1 MKHRGKNIARKI
13 ASIVLASATAMS
25 IIPVSSVMAADV
37 NEAKVNGTEYS
48 TIGKAWEKVKDGG
61 TIDIL
66 KDCKPSSRLV
76 VNEGKSVTVNMNG
89 HSVNRHLASLDSG
102 ESKKNGE
109 VFCVNDEAT
118 LTINGGDKT
127 IKHGGYVAASD
138 NEDGVWYEQA
148 NNDQTPIYGGVI
160 VGGYSTNGAGGIHMK
175 KKSNVTLND
184 VTIAGNKADYWGGD
198 GNGGGVAM
206 NGSNSS
212 LTLNNS
218 KIIYNYAESDG
229 GGVYANAGYNNITLN
244 NNSEISHNWA
254 EDDYGGGIYLDDD
267 HSKVVLNE
275 GCKINNNKATYG
287 GGIYCADDY
296 MTIKMNGEG
305 EKEPEISYNIAT
317 KKGGGI
323 YFYYSKVSVKGG
335 KFANNYSGGG
345 GGGAIY
351 LEHYSNRV
359 IKDSA
364 VIANV
369 TFTGNSGEGD
379 GGAIHSEQEYVSID
393 SCKITNNHAKDH
405 GGGIYIYND
414 DNSISSSTIT
424 GNSANKGGGGVYA
437 DSSEIVA
444 LGGKL
449 IIKDNTVNGNT
460 NNFELK
466 KEISSSPSSGSQVGI
481 TKEKCGEIGTAGH
494 YAQNVFFSDVKG
506 RHLEWDD
513 GDRKLY
519 LKEGEKDTK
528 VDSASAD
535 TTEVTKDGN
544 TVLKGTFSYPS
555 IEESAKDMD
564 GTFYYTDAYFQNPG
578 TYNKHLATMSLC
590 MAMSAFNSNV
600 GNDNQDGTDYVLKS
614 KNIVKLLSDIG
625 VGRDNIYLSNTYT
638 VKPGTGTIGVAIGQK
653 GLDDAGHI
661 LVPIAVRGAG
671 YESEWTSNV
680 TIGHDTKYGEH
691 AGFADAADQV
701 FAQVKSYISNYNL
714 EQAVREGKVKF
725 WVTGYSRAGATANL
739 TARRLIDEYGTN
751 NEVYAY
757 CMEAPQGAIS
767 DTNNKSKYGIIHN
780 CINYTDPVPKVAP
793 SFMNFMRYGT
803 DEIFNKPNT
812 DTSGVKKQL
821 HAVAPD
827 LAYDSYYA
835 IATIDLFHATVDSIA
850 SGKNPNMIQPVP
862 NVYIKDAAPKDAG
875 QYTDGLINKLKEW
888 VINDRSAFTEVN
900 TKVDL
905 RDNTSLEQ
913 VSFEKSLQLV
923 MPIVFSKSDKELNEL
938 IEVASER
945 ANDLSMFS
953 IYKGPILGKWE
964 KQDVATKKKWIWNEL
979 WYKVVETKEGN
990 GISTKL
996 TSKELT
1002 DLKTAWPTLL
1012 DTVFTFVSKDYNYTG
1027 WVSGWYVTSY
1037 DYTVSGLNVLGTLV
1051 YNSSSL
1057 MQAHYP
1063 EINYAWLRSMD
1074 SYYNDDTTPIK
1085 VSNDKT
1091 PTVVYE
1097 LDKETYEGD
1106 QTLKL
1111 NTKDSAEKA
1120 GIYYRLTTK
1129 VAGGTETTSSWMPY
1143 NNGIT
1148 LPVVTDSDGT
1158 QKSVTYKVET
1168 RAAYCN
1174 NKSETT
1180 SKTYTINPVI
1190 RHSVKVVDANASA
1203 DVEVLQTYNYA
1214 QGEKVT
1220 INVTEQTGKFFA
1232 GWSSDDITLKE
1243 DEQGK
1248 KTITFTMPN
1257 KDVVLNATYKKLIDT
1272 VEVTNLQNPVA
1283 GQAFVSSAES
1293 ALKGDSEEVE
1303 AQTSCN
1309 VIWTTINANEEH
1321 ENVKT
1326 QKAGYNT
1333 AYEAI
1338 LVLRPEEGVREFAD
1352 KMNVSV
1358 NGNSIGEQRVTP
1370 QADGSIWVYCGANTT
1385 RKAKFQNAQ
1394 AIAITAKT
1402 GTQIS
1407 DLGLPSNILINTEDG
1422 PKIANI
1428 TNTGWTCERY
1438 TPESA
1443 GTYTFSADID
1453 LKACDIDPADET
1465 TKAVATAQVT
1475 LEPKAKAVT
1484 PVLSKKSVTPGTYKE
1499 KQNIY
1504 LETTTPGATIMYTV
1518 NGGDEETYNSETGI
1532 ELTIPE
1538 NAESGK
1544 EKSYTISAYAK
1555 ADGMDNSDFVTY
1567 TYKIV
1572 KPYTVTI
1579 SYKDTGLSGWKKEAT
1594 STTYLPGEVANIV
1607 APEESDE
1614 QFASW
1619 EESNGSL
1626 INDTNRTSKIIKVD
1640 SINKD
1645 INLTAVYNP
1654 VVKAVNLTI
1663 PVPVT
1668 GEKLAKTVSAC
1679 TATITETYDVLNQF
1693 KLAIPITW
1701 TPEGNDGTASAY
1713 QSYSAKM
1720 SMSMDNEKA
1729 KFFVS
1734 NQLALIVKDATS
1746 QSWAI
1751 EQEAG
1756 KDVLVVYATFAPT
1769 AKVKAVSVAQPDSVQ
1784 VGHGKTRDEIL
1795 QKLAEKKVLVN
1806 LADGTTTEANVS
1818 WTIPDTYNASILTEQ
1833 KITATG
1839 TISLPEYVDGAGI
1852 NTTVTADVYVAG
1864 AERVKTPTAS
1874 VDSGIY
1880 TDTFDVTLSTDT
1892 KDATI
1897 YYYITDGTDSTTAEG
1912 KAIPY
1917 TGSPISI
1924 GEGTKTLTAYAVRDG
1939 MQASPIL
1946 SCTYQVYVH
1955 THVDTNNDGK
1965 CDGIFK
1971 GEYDSDNNKIL
1982 EPCDTVF
1989 LGRSNDTA
1997 NATDSVQGK
2006 IVQDDGKGTI
2016 YVKVDGKDIV
2026 EKDETATDD
2035 STSSQAENSGD
2046 SQEETK
2052 PDPTM
2057 NWKYSND
2064 IYPTTKLQYAYKPEG
2079 SEETT
2084 NHGYIFAG
2092 WYKFEDKEV
2101 KDADGN
2107 ITTEKVMTAYDK
2119 MPTETAYAK
2128 FVDDTVLSVKAQV
2141 KAGTTAESEKTNMR
2155 FLTNIDTVKYQSI
2168 GFKVNYGNK
2177 EKIYE
2182 TSTVYRNVYENGET
2196 TIVASEPKKVF
2207 GNNISE
2213 YFIAYTVKNIPKT
2226 AFDME
2231 FTVNPFWVTLDGT
2244 KVYGTRAVKKVND
2257 APELNKNND

>member
-1 MKHRGKNIARKI
+1 MKRRRKNVARKI
-13 ASIVLASATAMS
+13 ASIVLASATTMS

-37 NEAKVNGTEYS
+37 NEAKVNGTEYA

-89 HSVNRHLASLDSG
+89 HSVNRHLASTSS
-102 ESKKNGE
+102 SKSERNGE

-118 LTINGGDKT
+118 LTVNGGNKSIT
-127 IKHGGYVAASD
+127 HGGYV
-138 NEDGVWYEQA
+138 NGTDGVWYEEA
-148 NNDQTPIYGGVI
+148 GHEGAPITGGVI

-175 KKSNVTLND
+175 EKANVTLND

-206 NGSNSS
+206 EGSNSS

-218 KIIYNYAESDG
+218 KIIYNYAETDG
-229 GGVYANAGYNNITLN
+229 GGVYADDGYNNITLN
-244 NNSEISHNWA
+244 DNSEISYNWA

-305 EKEPEISYNIAT
+305 EKKPEISNNTVT

-335 KFANNYSGGG
+335 KFENNYSKGG

-351 LEHYSNRV
+351 LEHNSNRTST
-359 IKDSA
+359 DSA
-364 VIANV
+364 VIANI
-369 TFTGNSGEGD
+369 TFKGNSGEGD

-393 SCKITNNHAKDH
+393 SCTITNNWAKDH

-414 DNSISSSTIT
+414 DNSITGSTIT
-424 GNSANKGGGGVYA
+424 ENSAQKGGGGVYA
-437 DSSEIVA
+437 DSTEIVA

-466 KEISSSPSSGSQVGI
+466 KAISSSPSSGSQVGI

-519 LKEGEKDTK
+519 LREGEKDTK

-544 TVLKGTFSYPS
+544 AVLKGTFSYPS

-564 GTFYYTDAYFQNPG
+564 GTFYYTDAYFKNPG
-578 TYNKHLATMSLC
+578 TYNDHLATMSLC

-680 TIGHDTKYGEH
+680 TIGNGTKYGEH

-767 DTNNKSKYGIIHN
+767 DTTDKSKYSIIHN

-835 IATIDLFHATVDSIA
+835 IATIDLLRTTVVDYYI

-862 NVYIKDAAPKDAG
+862 KVYIKDAAPTDAG
-875 QYTDGLINKLKEW
+875 KFTDGLISKLQEW
-888 VINDRSAFTEVN
+888 VIKDRNAFTEVN
-900 TKVDL
+900 KDVDL
-905 RDNTSLEQ
+905 RDNTSLEK

-964 KQDVATKKKWIWNEL
+964 KQDAATKKKWIWNEL

-1027 WVSGWYVTSY
+1027 WVSGWYATTY

-1120 GIYYRLTTK
+1120 GIYYRLTTT
-1129 VAGGTETTSSWMPY
+1129 VDGGTKTTSSWMPY

-1148 LPVVTDSDGT
+1148 LPVVTDNNGT

-1190 RHSVKVVDANASA
+1190 RRSVRVVDANASA
-1203 DVEVLQTYNYA
+1203 DAEALQTYNYA
-1214 QGEKVT
+1214 KGEKVT

-1232 GWSSDDITLKE
+1232 GWSSGDITLKE
-1243 DEQGK
+1243 GEQGK
-1248 KTITFTMPN
+1248 KTITFTMPDN
-1257 KDVVLNATYKKLIDT
+1257 DVVLKATYKNLIDT
-1272 VEVTNLQNPVA
+1272 VEVTDLHNPEA
-1283 GQAFVSSAES
+1283 GQEFVSDAES
-1293 ALKGDSEEVE
+1293 TLKGKDEEVE
-1303 AQTSCN
+1303 AKTSCN
-1309 VIWTTINANEEH
+1309 IIWTTINAKKEH

-1326 QKAGYNT
+1326 QNAGYNT
-1333 AYEAI
+1333 QYEAV

-1352 KMNVSV
+1352 KLNVSV
-1358 NGNSIGEQRVTP
+1358 NGKSIGEQTVTP

-1422 PKIANI
+1422 SKIA
-1428 TNTGWTCERY
+1428 TVTGWNCESY
-1438 TPESA
+1438 DPNKA
-1443 GTYTFSADID
+1443 DTYEFSANID
-1453 LKACDIDPADET
+1453 LNACGIDPTDET
-1465 TKAVATAQVT
+1465 KPAVAKAQVT
-1475 LEPKAKAVT
+1475 LKANAKAVT
-1484 PVLSKKSVTPGTYKE
+1484 PVLSKNSVVPGTYKE

-1504 LETTTPGATIMYTV
+1504 LETTTPDATIRYTV
-1518 NGGDEETYNSETGI
+1518 NDGAEKTYNPATGI
-1532 ELTIPE
+1532 ELTVPE
-1538 NAESGK
+1538 NAKSG
-1544 EKSYTISAYAK
+1544 EKTSYTIKAYTTASE
-1555 ADGMDNSDFVTY
+1555 MDNSDSVTY
-1567 TYKIV
+1567 TYEIV

-1579 SYKDTGLSGWKKEAT
+1579 SYRDTGFAEWKWTKEAT

-1668 GEKLAKTVSAC
+1668 GEKLAKTVSDC
-1679 TATITETYDVLNQF
+1679 KATITYEYDVLNQF

-1713 QSYSAKM
+1713 QSYTAKM

-1734 NQLALIVKDATS
+1734 NQLALTVKDATS

-1751 EQEAG
+1751 EQKDG

-1769 AKVKAVSVAQPDSVQ
+1769 AKVKAVSVVQPDSVQ

-1795 QKLAEKKVLVN
+1795 KKLAEKKVLVN

-1880 TDTFDVTLSTDT
+1880 TGAVSVTLSTDT
-1892 KDATI
+1892 EDATI
-1897 YYYITDGTDSTTAEG
+1897 YYTTDGSDPATSETGTTQKYTGTPIPMTAEISTLN
-1912 KAIPY
+1912 AI
-1917 TGSPISI
+1917 
-1924 GEGTKTLTAYAVRDG
+1924 AVKGG
-1939 MQASPIL
+1939 MQDSSIAS
-1946 SCTYQVYVH
+1946 STYYIH
-1955 THVDTNNDGK
+1955 THIDSNGDGK
-1965 CDGIFK
+1965 CDGIYT
-1971 GEYDSDNNKIL
+1971 GTDENGNRIL
-1982 EPCDTVF
+1982 ETCDTVL
-1989 LGRSNDTA
+1989 LGRSNDAEGTA
-1997 NATDSVQGK
+1997 ASVPGT
-2006 IVQDDGKGTI
+2006 IAQDDGKGTI
-2016 YVKVDGKDIV
+2016 YVKVNGEDIV
-2026 EKDETATDD
+2026 EKVDD
-2035 STSSQAENSGD
+2035 KNAA
-2046 SQEETK
+2046 EETQDASSSESK
-2052 PDPTM
+2052 DTKEETEL

-2064 IYPTTKLQYAYKPEG
+2064 VYPTTKLTYAYKPEG
-2079 SEETT
+2079 SDESATT
-2084 NHGYIFAG
+2084 TPHNYIFAG
-2092 WYKFEDKEV
+2092 WYKSEDKEV
-2101 KDADGN
+2101 KDADEN
-2107 ITTEKVMTAYDK
+2107 TTTEKVMTAYDK

-2128 FVDDTVLSVKAQV
+2128 FVDATVLSVKAQV
-2141 KAGTTAESEKTNMR
+2141 LASTSNQSETTDMR
-2155 FLTNIDTVKYQSI
+2155 VLTSIDGVDYQSM
-2168 GFKVNYGNK
+2168 GFDIYYNNKVLSYSSSK
-2177 EKIYE
+2177 AY
-2182 TSTVYRNVYENGET
+2182 
-2196 TIVASEPKKVF
+2196 KKVYAMDGKLAIAKTPKEVF
-2207 GNNISE
+2207 KNNLSKGFLAFRIM
-2213 YFIAYTVKNIPKT
+2213 NIPNSM
-2226 AFDME
+2226 FDTE
-2231 FTVNPFWVTLDGT
+2231 LNVVPYWITKDGT
-2244 KVYGTRAVKKVND
+2244 KVTGVSAIKKVSD
-2257 APELNKNND
+2257 SPELSRNE